1 MGHPV
6 ENTHKAVGKVDQKVK
21 EGDKLSCI
29 GYSSIVCL
37 VDMCI
42 NYKLMLTWEDWV
54 PDSGLGTEGAMMN
67 KTNPC
72 PKGVFG
78 LKEETNQ

>member
-6 ENTHKAVGKVDQKVK
+6 ENTHKTVGKVDQKVK

-42 NYKLMLTWEDWV
+42 NYKLT
-54 PDSGLGTEGAMMN
+54 GYQTAG
-67 KTNPC
+67 
-72 PKGVFG
+72 
-78 LKEETNQ
+78 